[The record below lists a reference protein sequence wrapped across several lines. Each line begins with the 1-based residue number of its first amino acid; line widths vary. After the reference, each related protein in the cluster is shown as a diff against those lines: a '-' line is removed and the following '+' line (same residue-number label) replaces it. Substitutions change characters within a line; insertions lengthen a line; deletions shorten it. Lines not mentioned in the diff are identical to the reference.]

1 MNETHSTGSA
11 APRAPTF
18 RPRRWAAA
26 LLALGTF
33 VVATDAGA
41 ESPGVTMRRAR
52 FALARGADD
61 RAAADLEAVRR
72 SEPGSARGLEAALL
86 LADLHFAAA
95 RMDEADTVLAEAA
108 SEAPT
113 SIVAPIDL
121 ARAWLAL
128 GRGDTMAARRRFDR
142 VRRSEISLA
151 RDVAEIGSGW
161 SALVGGESLP
171 DVRPLRA
178 IASGEGGLALR
189 FGASWTL
196 ARLYA
201 AAGEHRRGLR
211 ELRALRREV
220 RGTSYE
226 DDLELMLGLAQ
237 LDAGRGRDALRTLRR
252 LQRRHGQGA
261 ARAQIDT
268 GLRLVDL
275 RAGNAELVARIGAL
289 YAARAPRS
297 VGLMSFL
304 GALLDRP
311 AAADAP
317 SAIALAERAVA
328 ATKGGNR

>member
-1 MNETHSTGSA
+1 MHETHSTGSA
-11 APRAPTF
+11 ASRAPTL
-18 RPRRWAAA
+18 RAGRWATAI
-26 LLALGTF
+26 LVLATF
-33 VVATDAGA
+33 VVVADARA
-41 ESPGVTMRRAR
+41 ESPGVRMRRAR

-86 LADLHFAAA
+86 LADLHFTAA
-95 RMDEADTVLAEAA
+95 RMAEADTVLAEAA
-108 SEAPT
+108 REAPT

-128 GRGDTMAARRRFDR
+128 GRGDTTTALRGFDR

-161 SALVGGESLP
+161 SALVAGEPLR
-171 DVRPLRA
+171 DVSRLRA
-178 IASGEGGLALR
+178 ISRGDGGLALR

-196 ARLYA
+196 ARTYA
-201 AAGEHRRGLR
+201 AAGEHQRGLR
-211 ELRALRREV
+211 ALRALRREV

-237 LDAGRGRDALRTLRR
+237 LDAGRARDALRTLRR

-261 ARAQIDT
+261 ARAPIDT

-275 RAGNAELVARIGAL
+275 RADDAALVARVGAL
-289 YAARAPRS
+289 YAARTTRS
-297 VGLMSFL
+297 VGLLNFL
-304 GALLDRP
+304 AALLDRS
-311 AAADAP
+311 AAADAA

-328 ATKGGNR
+328 TKGDDR